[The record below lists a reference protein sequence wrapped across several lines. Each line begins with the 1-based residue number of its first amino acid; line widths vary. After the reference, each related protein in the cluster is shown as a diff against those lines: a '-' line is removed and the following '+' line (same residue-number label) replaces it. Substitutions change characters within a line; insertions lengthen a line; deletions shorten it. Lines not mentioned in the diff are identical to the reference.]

1 MGTDLAQAPLGAHWQ
16 PATSPRFNLLDEAW
30 VPVRA
35 SNGGQREV
43 GLRALLAD
51 SRNIEALSAASAL
64 VETAVLRLV
73 VALLCHAHQG
83 PRDRQEWQALWDA
96 PSLLDSVVDGY
107 LTARHGE
114 FFLLD
119 PDRPFAQTSAAHLLA
134 SSHANEKS
142 LSELSHH
149 RASGTGKRLFDKSR
163 DDVPLR
169 CTAAEAARMLIAYQC
184 WAPGGGTGYGSSRLA
199 GGVLVC
205 VPIGRDLHETVLLNT
220 TAYDPSAG
228 EPIAVKNGDA
238 PSWERDRSED
248 TIAADRP
255 VDGLVDLLTRRPRA
269 ASLLTDA
276 EGRLGRVLIAAGERI
291 PGDSTVRDPNIVY
304 RIAKGVPRAQKLPFG
319 APAWTEL
326 PALLAARSADSEFH
340 CTLVRWAGLTRPEVP
355 QISWRALA
363 LDSSQALTRSV
374 ADAEFH
380 LPVRIADEPARRLA
394 VDELVT
400 SAQRASQL
408 LGKYFA
414 DLGRRG
420 RRGDRQRDAKA
431 HAQARNAAR
440 ARADRAFWSGASAA
454 FASAMATVC
463 ADSISESDAISAN
476 AAWAAAVR
484 ACVNAAVRSAEA
496 LTGGSVVALMDAGE
510 ARAAL
515 DSRLAQAIGTPVA
528 AIHSQEGQ

>member
-1 MGTDLAQAPLGAHWQ
+1 MGADLTQAPLGADWQ
-16 PATSPRFNLLDEAW
+16 PATSPRFNLLDEPW

-35 SNGGQREV
+35 SNGEQREV
-43 GLRALLAD
+43 GLRTLLAE

-73 VALLCHAHQG
+73 AALLCHAHQG
-83 PRDRQEWQALWDA
+83 PRDRQEWRALWDA
-96 PSLLDSVVDGY
+96 PSLVDPVVDGY

-119 PDRPFAQTSAAHLLA
+119 PDRPFAQTSAAHLLT

-142 LSELSHH
+142 LAELSHH

-169 CTAAEAARMLIAYQC
+169 CTPAEAARMLIAYQC

-205 VPIGRDLHETVLLNT
+205 VPTGRDLHETVLLNM
-220 TAYDPSAG
+220 TAYDPGAG
-228 EPIAVKNGDA
+228 EPIAVTDGDA

-248 TIAADRP
+248 TIGADRP

-269 ASLLTDA
+269 ASLLTDS

-304 RIAKGVPRAQKLPFG
+304 RLTKGAARAHKLPLG

-326 PALLAARSADSEFH
+326 PALLAARSADAEFH

-363 LDSSQALTRSV
+363 LDSTQALTRSV
-374 ADAEFH
+374 ADAQFQ

-394 VDELVT
+394 VDELVA
-400 SAQRASQL
+400 SVQRTSQL

-414 DLGRRG
+414 ALGRRG
-420 RRGDRQRDAKA
+420 RPGDRQRDAKA
-431 HAQARNAAR
+431 HEQARRAAH
-440 ARADRAFWSGASAA
+440 ARADRAFWGGASTA
-454 FASAMATVC
+454 FAAAMATVC
-463 ADSISESDAISAN
+463 AETISESDAISAN
-476 AAWAAAVR
+476 TAWRAAVR
-484 ACVNAAVRSAEA
+484 ACVDDAVRSAEA

-515 DSRLAQAIGTPVA
+515 DSRLGRTIGTPIA
-528 AIHSQEGQ
+528 EIYSKEGT